1 MNTNAESSPTQLT
14 TKQRDTKQVDTKQ
27 RDTEEPYAEESTAD
41 QPDAEH
47 HDTASSGNAE
57 TDQENTKSW
66 RTRFEIAAMT
76 RTPRQKQWTIPPQAD
91 KGPVHITVRLPEVQ
105 VDDSGGRHILIG
117 PEQADVLGSRLI
129 GIRDW
134 LQEGHDDWV
143 GDDDQER

>member
-14 TKQRDTKQVDTKQ
+14 TKQVNTKQVNTKK
-27 RDTEEPYAEESTAD
+27 RDTGEPDTE

-47 HDTASSGNAE
+47 RDTASSGNVE
-57 TDQENTKSW
+57 TDQESTKSW
-66 RTRFEIAAMT
+66 RTRFEIAAME
-76 RTPRQKQWTIPPQAD
+76 RTPREKQWTIPPQAD
-91 KGPVHITVRLPEVQ
+91 KGPVNITVRLPEVQ